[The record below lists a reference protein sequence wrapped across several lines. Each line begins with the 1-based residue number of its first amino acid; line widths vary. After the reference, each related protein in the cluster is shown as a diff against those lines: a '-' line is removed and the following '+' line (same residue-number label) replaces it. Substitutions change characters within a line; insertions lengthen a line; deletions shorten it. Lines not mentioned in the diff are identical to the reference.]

1 MPMMPGIHNKSTSST
16 DESVELVDY
25 SAFLHRS
32 EGKGGGLKFP
42 LCVGEVAW
50 AY

>member
-1 MPMMPGIHNKSTSST
+1 MLGIHNKSTSSA
-16 DESVELVDY
+16 DKSVESY
-25 SAFLHRS
+25 SIILLSCIVLR
-32 EGKGGGLKFP
+32 KGGGLKFP

>member
-1 MPMMPGIHNKSTSST
+1 MPGILNKSTSSA
-16 DESVELVDY
+16 DESVENY
-25 SAFLHRS
+25 SNTLLSCIALR
-32 EGKGGGLKFP
+32 KGGGLKLP